1 MSLTVTTLE
10 TYTKQS
16 GSDTYTLT
24 LEQVEGHSVKS
35 WRVQVN
41 EVTDRTFFRLPSD
54 LREWFNVK

>member
-1 MSLTVTTLE
+1 MTLTVTTLE

-35 WRVQVN
+35 WRVEVN
-41 EVTDRTFFRLPSD
+41 GVTDRIYFRLPSD
-54 LREWFNVK
+54 LREWFNVN